1 MPGTNI
7 ELNGSGVNGGFLDTN
22 STTGLVYFD
31 RNTTVLGRYIFT
43 VRTGGGPLVSDG
55 SGSAAPNAP
64 GFTPAQIRAAYGI
77 NSLSGL
83 GAALPTPP
91 DGSGQTIAIVAAYD
105 NPTIWQAVDTFDNQ
119 FSLTAAGRTL
129 YGQYGPASSFL
140 TVLNQNGQTAPLPA
154 TDPNGPGNAN
164 WELETALDVEW
175 AHAIAPGAS
184 IVLVEA
190 SSQTLP
196 DLMAGVGTAAD
207 LPGVSVVSMSW
218 GFVEGQAV
226 LQSDEALYDRVLT
239 TPAGHSGVTFVASS
253 GDYGAAVQEYPA
265 SSPNVLAVGGTSLS
279 LNPDNSYAAET
290 GWGYYDS
297 GAGTS
302 IGSGGGLSLYEPAPA
317 YQAAVQS
324 TGYRTTPDVSLVADP
339 ATGAWVAD
347 PYNLAADTPWEVVA
361 GTSLSAPTWAGLLA
375 LVNQGRAAA
384 GAGPLGSASDPT
396 ATQEAIYSVPYS
408 DFNDITSGNNG
419 YSAGVGYDLVTGLG
433 TPVATQLLPDL
444 VAYAGTL
451 NYTTPAGQVPIT
463 GSIGVPA
470 GWGGPLVTLS
480 PANVLVADLPRM
492 IREAAAETVVSA
504 TPALAAAN
512 PAGVVEEPV
521 VTRTQNSVAQTAAE
535 AAGGSVPV
543 IEPVI
548 VDPAVAAPTVPM
560 VNAGMPGAAVANQ
573 ALPWIDPALLAADP
587 SAAARGSAAVA
598 DMTTPPATTSALDA
612 AFAALGAGDPLSPA
626 QPC

>member
-1 MPGTNI
+1 MI
-7 ELNGSGVNGGFLDTN
+7 
-22 STTGLVYFD
+22 
-31 RNTTVLGRYIFT
+31 
-43 VRTGGGPLVSDG
+43 
-55 SGSAAPNAP
+55 
-64 GFTPAQIRAAYGI
+64 
-77 NSLSGL
+77 
-83 GAALPTPP
+83 PTPP
-91 DGSGQTIAIVAAYD
+91 DGSGQTITIVAAYD
-105 NPTIWQAVDTFDNQ
+105 NPSIWQAVDTFDSQ
-119 FSLTAAGRTL
+119 FATTAAGPTL
-129 YGQYGPASSFL
+129 YQQYGPATSFL
-140 TVLNQNGQTAPLPA
+140 TVLNQNGQPAPLPA

-184 IVLVEA
+184 IILVEA
-190 SSQTLP
+190 NSQTLA

-265 SSPNVLAVGGTSLS
+265 VSPNVLAVGGTSLS
-279 LNPDNSYAAET
+279 LNPDNSYAGET

-297 GAGTS
+297 GLGTS

-347 PYNLAADTPWEVVA
+347 PYNLPSDTPWEVVG
-361 GTSLSAPTWAGLLA
+361 GTSLSAPTWAGLIA

-419 YSAGVGYDLVTGLG
+419 YSAGPGYDLVTGLG
-433 TPVATQLLPDL
+433 TPVANQLLPDL
-444 VAYAGTL
+444 VSFAGTA

-463 GSIGVPA
+463 GSNGVAA
-470 GWGGPLVTLS
+470 GWGGPPVMIS
-480 PANVLVADLPRM
+480 PDDVLVADLPKLV
-492 IREAAAETVVSA
+492 REAAVTAVSA
-504 TPALAAAN
+504 TPAIAAAN
-512 PAGVVEEPV
+512 TLGVVEEPV
-521 VTRTQNSVAQTAAE
+521 VTRTQNAVAQTTAP
-535 AAGGSVPV
+535 AAGG
-543 IEPVI
+543 ER
-548 VDPAVAAPTVPM
+548 
-560 VNAGMPGAAVANQ
+560 AGR
-573 ALPWIDPALLAADP
+573 
-587 SAAARGSAAVA
+587 S
-598 DMTTPPATTSALDA
+598 
-612 AFAALGAGDPLSPA
+612 AGDCGSFRCGA
-626 QPC
+626 DRSDGQCRHHCGGCC